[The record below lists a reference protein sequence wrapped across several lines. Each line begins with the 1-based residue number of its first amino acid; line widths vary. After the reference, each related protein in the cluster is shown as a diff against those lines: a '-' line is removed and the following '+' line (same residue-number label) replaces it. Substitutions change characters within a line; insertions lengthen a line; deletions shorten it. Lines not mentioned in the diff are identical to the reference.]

1 MDPPNS
7 REWQRILHQRTRTF
21 LLSDIIT
28 ILEVTAYLMC
38 VWVYETPS
46 FISELMLMVYSNIIP
61 TVQGIKKD
69 KAN

>member
-1 MDPPNS
+1 MAKDFTSAAN
-7 REWQRILHQRTRTF
+7 EQTRTF

-28 ILEVTAYLMC
+28 IVEVTAYLMC
-38 VWVYETPS
+38 VWIYEMPS
-46 FISELMLMVYSNIIP
+46 FISELMLMIYSNIIP